1 MKQLAIVLMMALTL
15 VSCTNSEETT
25 IAEGSLEANQVI
37 VSAEGNGR
45 IVSFE
50 ALEGSPVAKGQVLGE
65 IDHQQL
71 LLQRQQLLASQK
83 RVESQKPDV
92 QVQLAPLQDQLATA
106 KTEQERITRL
116 FKANAASQ
124 KQLDDINAQVRTMS
138 SQLAAQRLSL
148 EQSVQSIESELASL
162 SFQIAQLDDQ
172 IAKCTITSPIDGV
185 LLTSYALAGE
195 FTSIGRALFTVADLE
210 HVYLRAYISADQLT
224 TFKLGDTVTV
234 AVDYGAS
241 EKKFYTGTLSW
252 ISEKAEFTPKTV
264 QTRDERATLVYAIK
278 VSLVNDGYLKLGM
291 YGAIVEGK

>member
-15 VSCTNSEETT
+15 VSCTSNEETT

-50 ALEGSPVAKGQVLGE
+50 AVEGSLVAKGQVLGE

-71 LLQRQQLLASQK
+71 LLQRKQLLASQK

-116 FKANAASQ
+116 FKADAASQ

>member
-15 VSCTNSEETT
+15 VSCTNNEETT

-50 ALEGSPVAKGQVLGE
+50 AVEGSLVAKGQVLGE

-71 LLQRQQLLASQK
+71 LLQRKQLLASQK

-116 FKANAASQ
+116 FKADAASQ

>member
-15 VSCTNSEETT
+15 VSCTNNEETT
-25 IAEGSLEANQVI
+25 IAEGSLEANQVF

-50 ALEGSPVAKGQVLGE
+50 AVEGSLVAKGQVLGE

-71 LLQRQQLLASQK
+71 LLQRKQLLASQK

-116 FKANAASQ
+116 FKADAASQ

>member
-15 VSCTNSEETT
+15 VSCTNNEETT

-50 ALEGSPVAKGQVLGE
+50 AVEGSLVAKGQVLGE

-71 LLQRQQLLASQK
+71 LLQRKQLLASQK

-116 FKANAASQ
+116 FKADAASQ

-172 IAKCTITSPIDGV
+172 IAKCAITSPIDGV

>member
-1 MKQLAIVLMMALTL
+1 MKRLAIMLMITLTL
-15 VSCTNSEETT
+15 VSCTNGENTT

-37 VSAEGNGR
+37 VSAEGSGR
-45 IVSFE
+45 IVSFT
-50 ALEGSPVAKGQVLGE
+50 AIEGNRVAKGQVLGE

-83 RVESQKPDV
+83 RVESQKPNV
-92 QVQLAPLQDQLATA
+92 LVQLAPLEEQLATA
-106 KTEQERITRL
+106 KNEQERITRL
-116 FKANAASQ
+116 FSAKAASQ
-124 KQLDDINAQVRTMS
+124 KQLDDINFQVRTVS

-148 EQSVQSIESELASL
+148 EQSVQGIDSELASL

-185 LLTSYALAGE
+185 LLTSYVLPGE
-195 FTSIGRALFTVADLE
+195 FTSIGRALFTVADLD
-210 HVYLRAYISADQLT
+210 HVYLRAYIRAEQLT
-224 TFKLGDTVTV
+224 TFKLGHTLTV
-234 AVDYGAS
+234 AVDYGSS
-241 EKKFYTGTLSW
+241 EQKYYTGTLSW